1 MPRKN
6 TREIKIRHLKCF
18 GAIWEELSGHPGLA
32 GYEITEAVIRVQERV
47 RPTINNVEAVIE
59 RIRFSHA
66 TRKYRYPAI
75 LGREMIGQSVLAKM
89 AGVSRQTIARWEEL
103 GFISRSDIGIPGE
116 KYFVIEEVI
125 SQLGKLKGVK

>member
-1 MPRKN
+1 M
-6 TREIKIRHLKCF
+6 
-18 GAIWEELSGHPGLA
+18 
-32 GYEITEAVIRVQERV
+32 QEWV

-66 TRKYRYPAI
+66 TRKYRYPVI
-75 LGREMIGQSVLAKM
+75 LGREMIDQKVLARM

-116 KYFVIEEVI
+116 KYFVIEEVV
-125 SQLGKLKGVK
+125 SQLEKLNAAK

>member
-1 MPRKN
+1 M
-6 TREIKIRHLKCF
+6 
-18 GAIWEELSGHPGLA
+18 
-32 GYEITEAVIRVQERV
+32 
-47 RPTINNVEAVIE
+47 EAVIE

-66 TRKYRYPAI
+66 TRKYKYPVI

-125 SQLGKLKGVK
+125 SQLGKLKGAAIMYWCVRSKAKIRAHWSFWFAAGIREFTDIFSN

>member
-1 MPRKN
+1 MPRKK
-6 TREIKIRHLKCF
+6 TREIRIRHLKCF
-18 GAIWEELSGHPGLA
+18 GAIYEELAGHSELA

-66 TRKYRYPAI
+66 TRKYRYPVI
-75 LGREMIGQSVLAKM
+75 LGREMIDQKVLARM

-116 KYFVIEEVI
+116 KYFVIEEVV
-125 SQLGKLKGVK
+125 SQLEKLNTAK

>member
-1 MPRKN
+1 M
-6 TREIKIRHLKCF
+6 C
-18 GAIWEELSGHPGLA
+18 S
-32 GYEITEAVIRVQERV
+32 
-47 RPTINNVEAVIE
+47 
-59 RIRFSHA
+59 SD
-66 TRKYRYPAI
+66 
-75 LGREMIGQSVLAKM
+75 LAKM

>member
-1 MPRKN
+1 MFRC
-6 TREIKIRHLKCF
+6 HMG
-18 GAIWEELSGHPGLA
+18 GAFRTSRLA

-75 LGREMIGQSVLAKM
+75 LGREMIGQSVLAKWR
-89 AGVSRQTIARWEEL
+89 A
-103 GFISRSDIGIPGE
+103 
-116 KYFVIEEVI
+116 
-125 SQLGKLKGVK
+125 

>member
-1 MPRKN
+1 MPRKK

-18 GAIWEELSGHPGLA
+18 GVIYEELAGHPGLE
-32 GYEITEAVIRVQERV
+32 GYEITEAVIRVQEWV
-47 RPTINNVEAVIE
+47 RPTINNIEGIIE

-66 TRKYRYPAI
+66 TRKYRYPAVF
-75 LGREMIGQSVLAKM
+75 GREMIDQKVLAKM
-89 AGVSRQTIARWEEL
+89 AGVSRQTVARWEEL

-125 SQLGKLKGVK
+125 SQLEKLRDVK

>member
-1 MPRKN
+1 MPRKK

-59 RIRFSHA
+59 RIRLTTPPFSFINSNNHGLILSTSPPALRCVNTMAVSGLIPSLTPPIINAVDLFGA
-66 TRKYRYPAI
+66 TAVH
-75 LGREMIGQSVLAKM
+75 SV
-89 AGVSRQTIARWEEL
+89 
-103 GFISRSDIGIPGE
+103 
-116 KYFVIEEVI
+116 FV
-125 SQLGKLKGVK
+125 QNQP

>member
-1 MPRKN
+1 MPRKK

-18 GAIWEELSGHPGLA
+18 GAI
-32 GYEITEAVIRVQERV
+32 
-47 RPTINNVEAVIE
+47 
-59 RIRFSHA
+59 
-66 TRKYRYPAI
+66 
-75 LGREMIGQSVLAKM
+75 
-89 AGVSRQTIARWEEL
+89 WEEL

>member
-1 MPRKN
+1 MPRKK

-47 RPTINNVEAVIE
+47 RPTI
-59 RIRFSHA
+59 
-66 TRKYRYPAI
+66 
-75 LGREMIGQSVLAKM
+75 
-89 AGVSRQTIARWEEL
+89 ARWEEL

>member
-1 MPRKN
+1 MLRKSDAA
-6 TREIKIRHLKCF
+6 KL
-18 GAIWEELSGHPGLA
+18 
-32 GYEITEAVIRVQERV
+32 RV
-47 RPTINNVEAVIE
+47 T
-59 RIRFSHA
+59 IRFSHA

>member
-1 MPRKN
+1 MPRKK

-103 GFISRSDIGIPGE
+103 GFISRSDIGIPG
-116 KYFVIEEVI
+116 
-125 SQLGKLKGVK
+125 

>member
-1 MPRKN
+1 MFRC
-6 TREIKIRHLKCF
+6 HMG
-18 GAIWEELSGHPGLA
+18 GAFRTSRLA

-66 TRKYRYPAI
+66 TRKYKYPVI

-89 AGVSRQTIARWEEL
+89 AGVSRQSIARWEEL

-125 SQLGKLKGVK
+125 SQLGKLKDVK